1 MRTLK
6 ENNAHNVVVVLYGL
20 HNDKC
25 ISSLIHVS
33 YDPIEKKKLM
43 LSPLKGY
50 KYGF

>member
-33 YDPIEKKKLM
+33 YDPIEKKKINAFAI
-43 LSPLKGY
+43 KRI
-50 KYGF
+50 